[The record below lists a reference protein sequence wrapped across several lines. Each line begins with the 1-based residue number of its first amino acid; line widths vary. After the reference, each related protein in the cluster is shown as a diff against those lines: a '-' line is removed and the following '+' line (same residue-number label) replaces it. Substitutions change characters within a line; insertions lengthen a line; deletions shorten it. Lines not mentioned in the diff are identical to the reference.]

1 MTYFGLQLIKW
12 YETNKRNL
20 PWRNT
25 RNPYKI
31 WLSEIILQQTRVEQG
46 LSYYLIFI
54 RHYPDVE
61 KLALA
66 NQDDV
71 YNLWQGLGYYNR
83 ANNMMKAAKSIVK
96 EFNGQL
102 PSDYDELQKLKGI
115 GSYTAAAIAS
125 IAFGISK
132 PVVDGNV
139 FRVLSRIYAI
149 DTPIN
154 TTAGKKEFE
163 AIAAELMSDNEPGT
177 FNQALMEFG
186 ALYCKPK
193 NPDCKNCIFNNKCL
207 AWQQRSIERYPV
219 KNKKKKIRKRYIYY
233 MVIESANKTE
243 PEFIFTKRGENDIW
257 KNLYEFPSVEFEKE
271 KELAKVVDQ
280 FNLSYHGKLEQYQ
293 IKNISGTYTHQLT
306 HQQINAVFIRLIVNN
321 IEKIEPEKSILLAS
335 QKNIIKYP
343 VSRLTEKYMQ
353 DQKII

>member
-1 MTYFGLQLIKW
+1 MNYFGQHLIKW

-46 LSYYLIFI
+46 LNYYLKFI
-54 RHYPDVE
+54 EHYPAVE
-61 KLALA
+61 KLASA

-71 YNLWQGLGYYNR
+71 YKLWQGLGYYNR
-83 ANNMMKAAKSIVK
+83 ANNMLEAAKKIVQ

-102 PSDYDELQKLKGI
+102 PSDYNELQKLKGI

-149 DTPIN
+149 NTPVN
-154 TTAGKKEFE
+154 TSAGKKEFE
-163 AIAAELMSDNEPGT
+163 SLAAELMSDNEPGT

-193 NPDCKNCIFNNKCL
+193 NPDCPNCIFSNQCM
-207 AWQQRSIERYPV
+207 AWQNKSIAKFPV
-219 KNKKKKIRKRYIYY
+219 KNKKKAIRKRYLYY
-233 MVIESANKTE
+233 MVIEATNKAGS
-243 PEFIFTKRGENDIW
+243 EFLLMKRGEKDIW
-257 KNLYEFPSVEFEKE
+257 KNLYEFPSVEFENE
-271 KELAKVVDQ
+271 KEPEKVIDQ
-280 FNLSYHGKLEQYQ
+280 FNLIYQ
-293 IKNISGTYTHQLT
+293 TNLKQFHIKNISENYIHQLT

-321 IEKIEPEKSILLAS
+321 IEKIEAENSILLNS
-335 QKNIIKYP
+335 QKKITDYP
-343 VSRLTEKYMQ
+343 VSRLTERYMQ
-353 DQKII
+353 DQEII